1 MIAEP
6 EASATPTDSSS
17 QDLVHCGICRKLLQ
31 DPRSLSC
38 LHSFCLKCLQ
48 KHLESAGD
56 GATTLCCP
64 LCNTE
69 TKLPPG
75 GVVDLGVISFVA
87 RQRKEKLML
96 EKLADK
102 DAKIK
107 CTNCEESTAG
117 NYLRTPDFSS
127 TQFYLHLK

>member
-1 MIAEP
+1 MAEP
-6 EASATPTDSSS
+6 EASLTMVDSPSETE
-17 QDLVHCGICRKLLQ
+17 DLVHCGVCHKLLQ
-31 DPRSLSC
+31 DPKSLSC
-38 LHSFCLKCLQ
+38 LHSFCLKCLL

-75 GVVDLGVISFVA
+75 GVVDLGVIAFVA
-87 RQRKEKLML
+87 RQRNEMLMR

-107 CTNCEESTAG
+107 CTNCEESTSG
-117 NYLRTPDFSS
+117 EPSRVMGKLI
-127 TQFYLHLK
+127 L